1 MIRRDNTD
9 VEINVVFD
17 RTLLKEYTTWLN
29 ERNIKYTLVKSPIW
43 VEIPSAIN
51 MRNEDAI
58 IFRLTFGI

>member
-9 VEINVVFD
+9 VEINVAFN
-17 RTLLKEYTTWLN
+17 RPLLIEYTSWLN
-29 ERNIKYTLVKSPIW
+29 ERNIKYTFVKSPIW
-43 VEIPSAIN
+43 VDIPAAIN